1 MAENVLKDVISYS
14 EYQNLSDADKQN
26 YETKWNA
33 DGKSGIAIRK
43 GAKLPEVKPAVPT
56 AEMKQADPEN
66 TKYSEKVRDKAH
78 LAELKNSYKNG
89 YYDEKTNEFH
99 YNPKYV
105 EQRSADAKEDAE
117 LGRDYRTAKA
127 PSQAELDKRNG
138 TFDRKDT
145 DGKFVYSYSELV
157 KMRDDARSKGDTE
170 LVTKIQK
177 EINGRPEGQAEIKA
191 KQKAAA
197 EAKTEAPKGTTVT
210 AGKGGDNA
218 EGDASILDDTSTQ
231 DKALETKEAALDK
244 VLDDAKLKRDEL
256 SKEWDALLDKN
267 EQELDK
273 HKDAADLAE
282 FLPKFA
288 IAHYLKGDF
297 GRKGSAEA
305 IGTLGYFLLDKIG
318 TAMVNASLVARG
330 MNPSQ
335 TTMLQKYNE
344 KMMDTAISRDD
355 KNRTQINEEKI
366 NNIIKNSDA
375 LREAGY
381 ASKVTLSNDMASKY
395 LSQHADQVDE
405 QAYLQLKKQAASW
418 YNKLTDDDKMMVD
431 RLMLAMSANPNERQ
445 KSILKYQLLNYE
457 AGAEEDKK
465 RKADALYG
473 QIIIKNQAA
482 LSDKEV
488 AKATAVID
496 QIVAATGISKAQE
509 ADIWK
514 QVSLHQKDIDWY
526 NAKATQQQITGYA
539 NTVINGVGAVMP

>member
-33 DGKSGIAIRK
+33 DGKSGIATRK
-43 GAKLPEVKPAVPT
+43 GAKLPQVKPAVPT
-56 AEMKQADPEN
+56 AEIKQADPEN
-66 TKYSEKVRDKAH
+66 TKTSEKVRDKAH
-78 LAELKNSYKNG
+78 LAELKNSYKDG

-138 TFDRKDT
+138 TFDRKGT

-170 LVTKIQK
+170 LVAKIQK

-210 AGKGGDNA
+210 AGKGDDNA

-231 DKALETKEAALDK
+231 DKALDTKEAALDK
-244 VLDDAKLKRDEL
+244 VLDDAKLRRDEL
-256 SKEWDALLDKN
+256 SKEWDDLLDKN
-267 EQELDK
+267 EKELDK

-344 KMMDTAISRDD
+344 KVMDTAISRDD

-445 KSILKYQLLNYE
+445 KAILKYQLLNYE

>member
-33 DGKSGIAIRK
+33 DGKSGIATRK
-43 GAKLPEVKPAVPT
+43 GAKLPQVKPTIPT

-66 TKYSEKVRDKAH
+66 TKYSEKVTDKAR
-78 LAELKNSYKNG
+78 LAELKKTFKDG
-89 YYDEKTNEFH
+89 YYDDKTGEFH
-99 YNPKYV
+99 YNSKYV
-105 EQRSADAKEDAE
+105 EDRSKAAQEDLKE
-117 LGRDYRTAKA
+117 GRDYKTAKA

-138 TFDRKDT
+138 TFNAKDT
-145 DGKFVYSYSELV
+145 SGNFVYSYQKLAE
-157 KMRDDARSKGDTE
+157 MRDEARKNGDTE
-170 LVTKIQK
+170 LVAKLQK

-191 KQKAAA
+191 KKEAAA
-197 EAKTEAPKGTTVT
+197 KAKTEAPKGTTVT

-244 VLDDAKLKRDEL
+244 VLDDAKLRRDEL
-256 SKEWDALLDKN
+256 SKEWDDLLNKN
-267 EQELDK
+267 EKELDK

-297 GRKGSAEA
+297 GKKGSAEA

-355 KNRTQINEEKI
+355 KNRAKINEEKI
-366 NNIIKNSDA
+366 NNVIKNSDA

-381 ASKVTLSNDMASKY
+381 ASEVKLGNDMASKY

-488 AKATAVID
+488 AKASAVID

>member
-33 DGKSGIAIRK
+33 DGKSGIATRK
-43 GAKLPEVKPAVPT
+43 GAKLPEVKPTVPT
-56 AEMKQADPEN
+56 VEMKQADPEN

-127 PSQAELDKRNG
+127 PSQAQLDKRNG
-138 TFDRKDT
+138 TFDRKGT

-157 KMRDDARSKGDTE
+157 KMRDEARSNGDTE
-170 LVTKIQK
+170 LVAKLQK

-210 AGKGGDNA
+210 AGKGDDNA

-231 DKALETKEAALDK
+231 DKALDTKEAALDK
-244 VLDDAKLKRDEL
+244 VLDDAKLRRDEL
-256 SKEWDALLDKN
+256 SKEWDDLLAKN
-267 EQELDK
+267 EKELDR

-344 KMMDTAISRDD
+344 KMMDTAIARDD
-355 KNRTQINEEKI
+355 KNRAKINEEKI
-366 NNIIKNSDA
+366 NNVIKNSDA

-381 ASKVTLSNDMASKY
+381 ASEVKLGNDMASKY

-445 KSILKYQLLNYE
+445 KAILKYQLLNYE

-526 NAKATQQQITGYA
+526 NAKAVQQQIAGYA

>member
-1 MAENVLKDVISYS
+1 MAKNVLKDIISYS
-14 EYQNLSDADKQN
+14 EYQKLSDADKQN

-33 DGKSGIAIRK
+33 DGKSGIATRK
-43 GAKLPEVKPAVPT
+43 GAKLPKVKPTVPT
-56 AEMKQADPEN
+56 SDMKQADPN
-66 TKYSEKVRDKAH
+66 AKTSEKVRDKAH
-78 LAELKNSYKNG
+78 LAELENSYKNG

-127 PSQAELDKRNG
+127 PSQAQLDKRNG
-138 TFDRKDT
+138 TFDRKGT

-157 KMRDDARSKGDTE
+157 KMRDEARSNGDTE
-170 LVTKIQK
+170 LVAKIQK

-197 EAKTEAPKGTTVT
+197 ETEAPKGTTVT

-231 DKALETKEAALDK
+231 DKALDTKEAALDK
-244 VLDDAKLKRDEL
+244 VLDDAKLRRDEL

-267 EQELDK
+267 EKELDK

-288 IAHYLKGDF
+288 IAHYLRGDF
-297 GRKGSAEA
+297 GKKGSADA

-318 TAMVNASLVARG
+318 TSIVNASLVARG

-335 TTMLQKYNE
+335 TSMLQKYNE
-344 KMMDTAISRDD
+344 KMMDTAIARDD
-355 KNRTQINEEKI
+355 KNRAKINEEKI
-366 NNIIKNSDA
+366 NNVIKNSDA

-381 ASKVTLSNDMASKY
+381 ASEVKLGNDMASKY

-496 QIVAATGISKAQE
+496 QIVAATGVSKAQE

-526 NAKATQQQITGYA
+526 DAKATQQQIAGYA

>member
-33 DGKSGIAIRK
+33 DGKSGIATRK
-43 GAKLPEVKPAVPT
+43 GAKLPQVKPTVPT
-56 AEMKQADPEN
+56 AEIKQADPN
-66 TKYSEKVRDKAH
+66 AKTSEKVRDKAH
-78 LAELKNSYKNG
+78 LAELKSSYKDG

-138 TFDRKDT
+138 TFDRKGT

-170 LVTKIQK
+170 LVAKIQK

-191 KQKAAA
+191 KKEAAA
-197 EAKTEAPKGTTVT
+197 KAKTEAPKGTTVT

-231 DKALETKEAALDK
+231 DKALDTKEAALDK

-256 SKEWDALLDKN
+256 SKEWDDLLDKN
-267 EQELDK
+267 EKELDK
-273 HKDAADLAE
+273 HKDAAELAE

-445 KSILKYQLLNYE
+445 KAILKYQLLNYE

-488 AKATAVID
+488 QKASAVID

-526 NAKATQQQITGYA
+526 NAKAIQQQITGYA

>member
-14 EYQNLSDADKQN
+14 EYQKLSDADKQN

-33 DGKSGIAIRK
+33 DGKSGIATRK
-43 GAKLPEVKPAVPT
+43 GAKLPQVKPTVPT
-56 AEMKQADPEN
+56 AEMKPADPN
-66 TKYSEKVRDKAH
+66 AKYSEKVRDKAH
-78 LAELKNSYKNG
+78 LAELKNSYKDG

-105 EQRSADAKEDAE
+105 EQRSADAK
-117 LGRDYRTAKA
+117 
-127 PSQAELDKRNG
+127 
-138 TFDRKDT
+138 
-145 DGKFVYSYSELV
+145 
-157 KMRDDARSKGDTE
+157 
-170 LVTKIQK
+170 
-177 EINGRPEGQAEIKA
+177 AEIKA

-231 DKALETKEAALDK
+231 DKALDTKEAALDK
-244 VLDDAKLKRDEL
+244 VLEDAKLRRDEL

-267 EQELDK
+267 EKELDK

-297 GRKGSAEA
+297 GKKGSAEA

-318 TAMVNASLVARG
+318 TSMVNASLVARG

-344 KMMDTAISRDD
+344 KMMDTAIERDD
-355 KNRTQINEEKI
+355 KNRAKINEEKI
-366 NNIIKNSDA
+366 NNVIKNSDA

-381 ASKVTLSNDMASKY
+381 ASEVKLGNDMASKY

-418 YNKLTDDDKMMVD
+418 YNKLSDDDKMMVD
-431 RLMLAMSANPNERQ
+431 RLMLAMSTNPNERQ
-445 KSILKYQLLNYE
+445 KAILKYQLLDYE

-465 RKADALYG
+465 RKADAIYG

-488 AKATAVID
+488 VKAQAIID
-496 QIVAATGISKAQE
+496 QIVAATGLSKAQE

-514 QVSLHQKDIDWY
+514 LVSLHQKDIDWY
-526 NAKATQQQITGYA
+526 DAKAYQQQITGYA
-539 NTVINGVGAVMP
+539 NTIINGVGAVMP

>member
-26 YETKWNA
+26 YETKWNK
-33 DGKSGIAIRK
+33 DGKSGIATRK
-43 GAKLPEVKPAVPT
+43 GANLPEVKPVIPT
-56 AEMKQADPEN
+56 VEMKQADPEH
-66 TKYSEKVRDKAH
+66 TKYSEKVTDKAR
-78 LAELKNSYKNG
+78 LDELKKTFKDG

-99 YNPKYV
+99 YNSKYI
-105 EQRSADAKEDAE
+105 EQRAADAAEDIRE
-117 LGRDYRTAKA
+117 GRDYRTAKA

-138 TFDRKDT
+138 TFNAKDT
-145 DGKFVYSYSELV
+145 SGNFVYSYAELV
-157 KMRDDARSKGDTE
+157 KMRDEARSKGDTE
-170 LVTKIQK
+170 LVAKLQK
-177 EINGRPEGQAEIKA
+177 EINGRPEGKAEIEA
-191 KQKAAA
+191 NRKAAA

-231 DKALETKEAALDK
+231 DKALETKEDALDK
-244 VLDDAKLKRDEL
+244 VLKDAQLRRDEL
-256 SKEWDALLDKN
+256 SKEWDDLLAKN
-267 EQELDK
+267 EKELDK

-288 IAHYLKGDF
+288 ISHYLRGDF
-297 GRKGSAEA
+297 GKKGSAEA

-318 TAMVNASLVARG
+318 TSLVNASLVARG
-330 MNPSQ
+330 ISPTQ

-344 KMMDTAISRDD
+344 KMMDTAITRDD

-381 ASKVTLSNDMASKY
+381 ASEVKLGNDMASKY

-431 RLMLAMSANPNERQ
+431 RLMLAMSANPSERQ
-445 KSILKYQLLNYE
+445 KAILQYQLLNYE

-488 AKATAVID
+488 AKAQAVIN

-514 QVSLHQKDIDWY
+514 QVNLHQKDIDWY
-526 NAKATQQQITGYA
+526 DSKAVQQQITGYA
-539 NTVINGVGAVMP
+539 GAVTNAVGAVMP

>member
-33 DGKSGIAIRK
+33 DGKSGIATRK
-43 GAKLPEVKPAVPT
+43 GANLPEVKPAVPT
-56 AEMKQADPEN
+56 AEMKQADPN
-66 TKYSEKVRDKAH
+66 AKTSEKVRDKAH
-78 LAELKNSYKNG
+78 LAELENSYKNG

-99 YNPKYV
+99 YNPQYV

-138 TFDRKDT
+138 TFDRKGT
-145 DGKFVYSYSELV
+145 DGNFVYSYSELV
-157 KMRDDARSKGDTE
+157 KMRDEAKSQGDTE
-170 LVTKIQK
+170 LVAKLQK
-177 EINGRPEGQAEIKA
+177 EINGRPEGKAEIEANK
-191 KQKAAA
+191 KAAA

-231 DKALETKEAALDK
+231 DKALDTKEDALDK
-244 VLDDAKLKRDEL
+244 VLKDAQLRRDEL
-256 SKEWDALLDKN
+256 SKEWDDLLDKN
-267 EQELDK
+267 EKELDK

-288 IAHYLKGDF
+288 ISHYLRGDF
-297 GRKGSAEA
+297 GKKGSAEA

-318 TAMVNASLVARG
+318 TSMVNASLVARG
-330 MNPSQ
+330 INPSQ
-335 TTMLQKYNE
+335 TTMLEKYNE
-344 KMMDTAISRDD
+344 KMMNTAIARDD

-366 NNIIKNSDA
+366 NNVIKNSDA

-381 ASKVTLSNDMASKY
+381 ASEVKLGNDMASKY

-418 YNKLTDDDKMMVD
+418 YNKLSDDDKMMVD
-431 RLMLAMSANPNERQ
+431 RLMLAMSANPSERQ
-445 KSILKYQLLNYE
+445 KAILQYQLLNYE

-488 AKATAVID
+488 QKASAVIN

-514 QVSLHQKDIDWY
+514 QVNLHQKDIDWY
-526 NAKATQQQITGYA
+526 NAKAVQQQITGYA
-539 NTVINGVGAVMP
+539 GAVTNAVGAVLP